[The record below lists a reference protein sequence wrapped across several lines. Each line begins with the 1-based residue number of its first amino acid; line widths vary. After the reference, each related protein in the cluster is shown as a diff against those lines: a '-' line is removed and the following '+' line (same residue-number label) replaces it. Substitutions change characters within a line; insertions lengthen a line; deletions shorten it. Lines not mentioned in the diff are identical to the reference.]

1 MLAFVATYL
10 WAVVVVP
17 TVCIICKPIQWIYPN
32 RFNLDFCF
40 QHFLYD
46 VLAIQHTVV
55 WNAPLIERGI
65 VLANHRCAL
74 DLGIDCYLTKSS
86 GIGRGMAY
94 VASSCMALLILL
106 EQRGIIMRRSV
117 DKRDGIYARMVSHI
131 ETTDKKRICFW
142 PEGTRNSYTTLSSPE
157 EVGTYLKYGLLKS
170 IYDDKR
176 YPVQLCISS
185 NKEIAFS
192 EKKLVARRGVPI
204 HTMIS
209 KPIHPVDFAVEQEF
223 YDAIKR
229 EWFDCWVATHKPKA
243 D

>member
-1 MLAFVATYL
+1 MFVFFYAYL
-10 WAVVVVP
+10 WSVVIVP
-17 TVCIICKPIQWIYPN
+17 TACIICKPLHWVYPN
-32 RFNLDFCF
+32 KFDLDLCF
-40 QHFLYD
+40 SHFVYD
-46 VLAIQHTVV
+46 VLSIKHTIV

-74 DLGIDCYLTKSS
+74 DWVLDCFVMKSAS
-86 GIGRGMAY
+86 IGRVMAY

-106 EQRGIIMRRSV
+106 ENRGIIMRRGV
-117 DKRDGIYARMVSHI
+117 DKRESIYTKVVSHI
-131 ETTDKKRICFW
+131 ENTDHKRICFW

-185 NKEIAFS
+185 NKEIAFN
-192 EKKLVARRGVPI
+192 EKKLHAERGI
-204 HTMIS
+204 TIRTIIS
-209 KPIHPVDFAVEQEF
+209 KSIHPANFTTDEAF
-223 YDAIKR
+223 YNTIKK
-229 EWFDCWVATHKPKA
+229 EWFDCWVAAHSNKI